1 MSNIKQKIRS
11 ASDLAREL
19 VDVPEWDVTIEVRS
33 MSARQRSLFAATI
46 ESNQTESDVT
56 QRLEKL
62 WSSVFLTCLFDPESG
77 DPLFEQEDMDWL
89 FVEKSGVVID
99 RVANVCL
106 EVSGLKEKAVDEA
119 GKSSLD
125 SLIGMGESTQSDDS
139 TSISQEN

>member
-1 MSNIKQKIRS
+1 MSKMKQKIRA

-46 ESNQTESDVT
+46 ENNQNESDVT

-62 WSSVFLTCLFDPESG
+62 WSSVFLTCLFDPETSE
-77 DPLFEQEDMDWL
+77 PLFEQDDMDWL

-125 SLIGMGESTQSDDS
+125 SLIGSGESTLTDDS
-139 TSISQEN
+139 TSI

>member
-1 MSNIKQKIRS
+1 MSKIKQKIRA

-19 VDVPEWDVTIEVRS
+19 VAVPEWDVTIEVRS

-46 ESNQTESDVT
+46 ESGQNETDVT
-56 QRLEKL
+56 QRLERL
-62 WSSVFLTCLFDPESG
+62 WSSVFLTCLFDPETNE
-77 DPLFEQEDMDWL
+77 PLFGDEDMDWL

-99 RVANVCL
+99 RIANVCL

-125 SLIGMGESTQSDDS
+125 SLIVMGESTPSDGS
-139 TSISQEN
+139 TSI

>member
-1 MSNIKQKIRS
+1 MSKIKQKIRA

-19 VDVPEWDVTIEVRS
+19 VEVPEWDVTIEVRS

-46 ESNQTESDVT
+46 ESGQNETDVT
-56 QRLEKL
+56 QRLERL
-62 WSSVFLTCLFDPESG
+62 WSSVFLTCLFDPETNE
-77 DPLFEQEDMDWL
+77 PLFSDEDMDWL

-99 RVANVCL
+99 RIANVCL

-125 SLIGMGESTQSDDS
+125 SLIVMGESTPSDGS
-139 TSISQEN
+139 TSI

>member
-1 MSNIKQKIRS
+1 VSKIKQKIRA

-19 VDVPEWDVTIEVRS
+19 VEVPEWDVTIEVRS

-46 ESNQTESDVT
+46 ESGQNETDVT
-56 QRLEKL
+56 QRLERL
-62 WSSVFLTCLFDPESG
+62 WSSVFLTCLFDPETNE
-77 DPLFEQEDMDWL
+77 PLFGDEDMDWL

-99 RVANVCL
+99 RIANVCL

-125 SLIGMGESTQSDDS
+125 SLIVMGESTPSDDS
-139 TSISQEN
+139 TSI

>member
-1 MSNIKQKIRS
+1 VSKIKQKIRA

-19 VDVPEWDVTIEVRS
+19 VEVPEWDVTIEVRS

-46 ESNQTESDVT
+46 ESGQNETDVT
-56 QRLEKL
+56 QRLERL
-62 WSSVFLTCLFDPESG
+62 WSSVFLTCLFDPDTNE
-77 DPLFEQEDMDWL
+77 PLFSDEDMDWL

-125 SLIGMGESTQSDDS
+125 SPIVMGESTPSDGS
-139 TSISQEN
+139 TSI